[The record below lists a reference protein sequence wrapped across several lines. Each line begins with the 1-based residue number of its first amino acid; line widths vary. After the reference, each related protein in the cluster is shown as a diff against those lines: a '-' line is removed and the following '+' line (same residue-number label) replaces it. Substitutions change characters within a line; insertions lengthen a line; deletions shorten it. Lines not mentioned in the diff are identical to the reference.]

1 MYKVDQLRKIPISV
15 PSVGEEEWHAMK
27 ASIDSGWLTQGP
39 RVSEFE
45 QSFAAKHDVKHALA
59 TTSCTTALHLMLL
72 SIGVGPGDEV
82 IVPSFTWIATAN
94 AVLYCGA
101 TPVLCDVEIDSYNI
115 SLASILEKLTPKT
128 KAILVV
134 HLFGLCVDV
143 EMIKSAIPA
152 TVSIVE
158 DCACAAGASLRGIP
172 AGKLGRAGAFSFHP
186 RKSITTGEGGM
197 ITTDEDSLA
206 ELADQLRNHG
216 AKISEEVRHNGD
228 KPFLLPT
235 FEVLGF
241 NYRMT
246 DIQGAM
252 GLTQLQKL
260 DGFLAERQRFALRYI
275 EVLSDIPWIRMP
287 QYRLDGQHAW
297 QSFVTCI
304 IPENAPLK
312 RDEIMQR
319 LQNDGIA
326 SRPGTHAIHMLNY
339 YQKRFG
345 YSPQDLPGARYC
357 HENTLSLP
365 MHNRL
370 TMDDINFIAGKLQK
384 LS

>member
-1 MYKVDQLRKIPISV
+1 MESFRNIPISI
-15 PSVGEEEWHAMK
+15 PSVGDEEWHAIK
-27 ASIDSGWLTQGP
+27 GSIDSGWLTQGP
-39 RVSEFE
+39 RVKEFE
-45 QSFAAKHDVKHALA
+45 QGFAARHEVKHAIA

-72 SIGVGPGDEV
+72 SIGIGPGDEV

-101 TPVLCDVEIDSYNI
+101 TPILCDVDPETYNI
-115 SLASILEKLTPKT
+115 SLASILEKVTQRT
-128 KAILVV
+128 KAVLVV

-143 EMIKSAIPA
+143 EEVTAALPPTI
-152 TVSIVE
+152 SIVE
-158 DCACAAGASLRGIP
+158 DCACASGASLRGIP

-197 ITTDEDSLA
+197 LTTDEDEVAALA
-206 ELADQLRNHG
+206 EQLRNHG
-216 AKISEEVRHNGD
+216 AKISEEVRHQGS

-246 DIQGAM
+246 DLQGAM
-252 GLTQLQKL
+252 GYVQLQKL
-260 DGFLAERQRFALRYI
+260 DRFIAERQEFALHYV
-275 EVLSDIPWIRMP
+275 EALSKISWLRVPQIPA
-287 QYRLDGQHAW
+287 DGQHAW
-297 QSFVTCI
+297 QSFVTRV
-304 IPENAPLK
+304 IPEEAPLQ
-312 RDEIMQR
+312 RDNIMER
-319 LQNDGIA
+319 LQGKGIA
-326 SRPGTHAIHMLNY
+326 SRPGTHAIHMLDY

-345 YSPQDLPGARYC
+345 YGADDLPGAKVC

-365 MHNRL
+365 MHNKL
-370 TMDDINFIAGKLQK
+370 TLDDIDFIADALLK